1 MSRRRD
7 TPQQKAREAS
17 REARAN
23 AHGRHDR
30 QDYSD
35 RDFQHGTQRNETQIE
50 GGQRRND
57 AGGLEPGNSDMG
69 RKPSGKR

>member
-7 TPQQKAREAS
+7 TPQQKARETS
-17 REARAN
+17 REARAT

-57 AGGLEPGNSDMG
+57 AGSLEPGNSDMG